1 MPPDATA
8 TKKRLLKAAYDE
20 FAQFGLAGARV
31 DRIAEAAKANKRLI
45 YVHFGNK
52 DDLFD
57 LVVANSLEDLAKAV
71 PFTAEDLPGYAGSL
85 FDYLLEH
92 PQVLRL
98 TGWSQLERPD
108 APPAQVDAYRPKI
121 GAIADAQQ
129 HNLVTE
135 EVAPADV
142 LALLLGLTTAWANA
156 SPALR
161 SLADQPPWDRER
173 LRIHRAAMIAAVQ
186 ALTTLPP
193 STSGNEH
200 GSEHGNEHAGQPP
213 TALTP

>member
-8 TKKRLLKAAYDE
+8 TKKRLLTAAYHE

-31 DRIAEAAKANKRLI
+31 DRIAEAAQANKRLI

-57 LVVANSLEDLAKAV
+57 LVVANSLEDLAQAV
-71 PFTAEDLPGYAGSL
+71 PFTADDLPGYAGSL
-85 FDYLLEH
+85 FDYLLAH

-108 APPAQVDAYRPKI
+108 APPAQVEAYRPKI
-121 GAIADAQQ
+121 GAISSAQQ
-129 HNLVTE
+129 QDLVTTA
-135 EVAPADV
+135 VTPADV

-161 SLADQPPWDRER
+161 SLADQPPWDPER
-173 LRIHRAAMIAAVQ
+173 LRIHRAAMTAAVR
-186 ALTTLPP
+186 ALTTPP
-193 STSGNEH
+193 STSGDK
-200 GSEHGNEHAGQPP
+200 STARPP

>member
-8 TKKRLLKAAYDE
+8 TKKRLLTAAYHE

-31 DRIAEAAKANKRLI
+31 DRIAEAAQANKRLI

-57 LVVANSLEDLAKAV
+57 LVVANSLEDLAQAV
-71 PFTAEDLPGYAGSL
+71 PFTADDLPGYAGSL
-85 FDYLLEH
+85 FDYLLDH

-108 APPAQVDAYRPKI
+108 APPAQVEAYRPKI
-121 GAIADAQQ
+121 GAISSAQQ
-129 HNLVTE
+129 QDLVTT
-135 EVAPADV
+135 EVTPADV

-161 SLADQPPWDRER
+161 SLADQPPWDPER
-173 LRIHRAAMIAAVQ
+173 LRIHRAAMTAAVR
-186 ALTTLPP
+186 ALTTPP
-193 STSGNEH
+193 STSGDENT
-200 GSEHGNEHAGQPP
+200 ARPP

>member
-8 TKKRLLKAAYDE
+8 TKKRLLTAAYNE

-31 DRIAEAAKANKRLI
+31 DRIAEAAQANKRLI

-52 DDLFD
+52 SDLFD
-57 LVVANSLEDLAKAV
+57 LVVANSLADLATAV
-71 PFTAEDLPGYAGSL
+71 PFTAEDLPGYAGRL

-98 TGWSQLERPD
+98 TGWSQLERPE
-108 APPAQVDAYRPKI
+108 ASPAQVDAYRPKI
-121 GAIADAQQ
+121 AAIEVAQQQERVTTAIAP
-129 HNLVTE
+129 T
-135 EVAPADV
+135 DV

-161 SLADQPPWDRER
+161 SLAGQQPWDPER
-173 LRIHRAAMIAAVQ
+173 LRVHRTAMIAAVQ
-186 ALTTLPP
+186 ALTT
-193 STSGNEH
+193 
-200 GSEHGNEHAGQPP
+200 P
-213 TALTP
+213 TAVPGHDNTGQQGATFTP

>member
-8 TKKRLLKAAYDE
+8 TKKRLLTAAYNE

-31 DRIAEAAKANKRLI
+31 DRIAESAQANKRLI

-52 DDLFD
+52 NDLFD
-57 LVVANSLEDLAKAV
+57 LVVANSLEDLAQAV
-71 PFTAEDLPGYAGSL
+71 PFTAEDLPGYAGRL
-85 FDYLLEH
+85 FDYLLDH

-121 GAIADAQQ
+121 AAIADAQHQ
-129 HNLVTE
+129 GIATQA
-135 EVAPADV
+135 VAPADV
-142 LALLLGLTTAWANA
+142 LALLLGLTTAWAGA

-161 SLADQPPWDRER
+161 SLADQPPWDPER
-173 LRIHRAAMIAAVQ
+173 LRTHRAAMTAAVR
-186 ALTTLPP
+186 ALTTLP
-193 STSGNEH
+193 STSGDDGPAE
-200 GSEHGNEHAGQPP
+200 GRPP
-213 TALTP
+213 H

>member
-8 TKKRLLKAAYDE
+8 TKKRLLEAAYNE
-20 FAQFGLAGARV
+20 FAQFGLAGGRV

-52 DDLFD
+52 NDLFD
-57 LVVANSLEDLAKAV
+57 LVVANSLADLAEAV
-71 PFTAEDLPGYAGSL
+71 PFTADDLPGYAGNL

-98 TGWSQLERPD
+98 TGWAQLERPD
-108 APPAQVDAYRPKI
+108 ASPAQVDAYHPKI
-121 GAIADAQQ
+121 GAISSAQQ
-129 HNLVTE
+129 QGIVTKT
-135 EVAPADV
+135 VTPADI

-161 SLADQPPWDRER
+161 SLADQPPWDPER
-173 LRIHRAAMIAAVQ
+173 LQIHRAAMIAAVQ

-193 STSGNEH
+193 SRWIGHRTS
-200 GSEHGNEHAGQPP
+200 
-213 TALTP
+213 

>member
-31 DRIAEAAKANKRLI
+31 DRIAEAARANKRLI

-57 LVVANSLEDLAKAV
+57 LVVANSLSDLAQAV
-71 PFTAEDLPGYAGSL
+71 PFTAEDLPGYAGRL
-85 FDYLLEH
+85 FDYLLDH

-121 GAIADAQQ
+121 AAIADAQQ
-129 HNLVTE
+129 QALVTKT
-135 EVAPADV
+135 VTPADV
-142 LALLLGLTTAWANA
+142 LALLLGLTTAWAGA

-161 SLADQPPWDRER
+161 SLADQPPWDTER

-186 ALTTLPP
+186 ALTTPPP
-193 STSGNEH
+193 SSSDKRTGRRH
-200 GSEHGNEHAGQPP
+200 TPP
-213 TALTP
+213 RT

>member
-8 TKKRLLKAAYDE
+8 TKKRLLAAAYEE

-31 DRIAEAAKANKRLI
+31 DRIGEAAQVNKRLM

-52 DDLFD
+52 SDLFD
-57 LVVANSLEDLAKAV
+57 LVVANSLADLSRAV
-71 PFTAEDLPGYAGSL
+71 PFTAEDLPGYAGRL
-85 FDYLLEH
+85 FDYLLDH

-98 TGWSQLERPD
+98 TGWSQLERPE

-121 GAIADAQQ
+121 AAIAGAQQ
-129 HNLVTE
+129 QKVVTT
-135 EVAPADV
+135 ALTPADV

-161 SLADQPPWDRER
+161 SLADQPPWDPER
-173 LRIHRAAMIAAVQ
+173 IRVHRAAMIAAVQ
-186 ALTTLPP
+186 ALTTLP
-193 STSGNEH
+193 ST
-200 GSEHGNEHAGQPP
+200 AGIDGTGQQG
-213 TALTP
+213 TTVTP

>member
-20 FAQFGLAGARV
+20 FAQFGLAGGRV
-31 DRIAEAAKANKRLI
+31 DRIAEAAQANKRMI

-57 LVVANSLEDLAKAV
+57 LVVANSLADLAQAV
-71 PFTAEDLPGYAGSL
+71 PFAADDLPGYAGRL

-98 TGWSQLERPD
+98 TGWAQLERPD
-108 APPAQVDAYRPKI
+108 ATPAQVDAYVPKI
-121 GAIADAQQ
+121 DAIASAQQ
-129 HNLVTE
+129 QKVVTAT
-135 EVAPADV
+135 VAPADI
-142 LALLLGLTTAWANA
+142 LALLLGLTTAWAGA

-186 ALTTLPP
+186 ALITLPP
-193 STSGNEH
+193 S
-200 GSEHGNEHAGQPP
+200 AGEDKSTEQLRAAP
-213 TALTP
+213 TPN

>member
-8 TKKRLLKAAYDE
+8 TKKRLLAAAYAE
-20 FAQFGLAGARV
+20 FAQYGLAGARV
-31 DRIAEAAKANKRLI
+31 DRIAEAAQANKRLI

-52 DDLFD
+52 SDLFD

-71 PFTAEDLPGYAGSL
+71 PFTAEDLPGYAGRL
-85 FDYLLEH
+85 FDYLLDH

-98 TGWSQLERPD
+98 TGWSQLERPE

-121 GAIADAQQ
+121 AAIAGAQQ
-129 HNLVTE
+129 QSLVTGA
-135 EVAPADV
+135 VTPADV

-161 SLADQPPWDRER
+161 SLADQPPWDPER
-173 LRIHRAAMIAAVQ
+173 LRIHRAAMTAAVQ
-186 ALTTLPP
+186 ALITLPP
-193 STSGNEH
+193 FTGEDQSTGRLRT
-200 GSEHGNEHAGQPP
+200 AP
-213 TALTP
+213 TPD